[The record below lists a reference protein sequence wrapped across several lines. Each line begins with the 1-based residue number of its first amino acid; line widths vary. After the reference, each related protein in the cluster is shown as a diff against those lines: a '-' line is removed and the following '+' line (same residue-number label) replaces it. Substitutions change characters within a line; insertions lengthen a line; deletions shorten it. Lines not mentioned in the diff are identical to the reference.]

1 MSALTAAWT
10 VLFST
15 LPGEVPAVLL
25 LFAIAVVVVLAIDD
39 DDLPGPR
46 LCRVISATRA

>member
-1 MSALTAAWT
+1 MSALLAAWT
-10 VLFST
+10 ALFSI
-15 LPGEVPAVLL
+15 LPGEVSAVLL

-46 LCRVISATRA
+46 LCRIAASRA

>member
-1 MSALTAAWT
+1 MSAVVFLLAA
-10 VLFST
+10 LFST
-15 LPGEVPAVLL
+15 VPGEVSAVLL

-46 LCRVISATRA
+46 LCRIAATRA

>member
-1 MSALTAAWT
+1 MSAVLLLVTA
-10 VLFST
+10 LFST
-15 LPGEVPAVLL
+15 VSGEVSAVLL

-46 LCRVISATRA
+46 LCRVAASRA

>member
-1 MSALTAAWT
+1 MNPLFLLLSG
-10 VLFST
+10 LFST
-15 LPGEVPAVLL
+15 IPGQVSGVLL

-46 LCRVISATRA
+46 LCRVAAIRA